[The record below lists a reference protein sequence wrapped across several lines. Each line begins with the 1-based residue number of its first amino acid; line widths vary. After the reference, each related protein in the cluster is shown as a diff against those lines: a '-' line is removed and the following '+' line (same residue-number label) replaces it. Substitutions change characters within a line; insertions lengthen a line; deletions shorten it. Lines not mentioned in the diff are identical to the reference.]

1 MNLMSKPPL
10 GLKPGKAKPDR
21 AYLAAVRA
29 LPCCI
34 CHEFGMPQNSPT
46 EAHHCIHGRYG
57 TRKAPDGMAIP
68 LCHGHHSGFFDT
80 TKIALH
86 REPLR
91 WRAAYG
97 DDTDWISWTE
107 ERISQ

>member
-10 GLKPGKAKPDR
+10 GLKPEKASADP
-21 AYLAAVRA
+21 AYLDAVRE

-34 CHEFGMPQNSPT
+34 CHEFGLSQTTPT
-46 EAHHCIHGRYG
+46 AAHHCIHGRHS
-57 TRKAPDGMAIP
+57 TRKSPDRMAIP
-68 LCHGHHSGFFDT
+68 LCEGCHQGMFDT